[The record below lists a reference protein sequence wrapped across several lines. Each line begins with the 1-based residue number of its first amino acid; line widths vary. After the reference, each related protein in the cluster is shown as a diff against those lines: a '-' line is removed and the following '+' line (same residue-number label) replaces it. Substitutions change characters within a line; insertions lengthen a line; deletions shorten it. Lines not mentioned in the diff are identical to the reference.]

1 MILNLQNTI
10 CGPVK
15 CVPFRIFL
23 HFINFLR
30 HFRSRCSVKSIFSNK
45 HQSGPFRKSH
55 DIFTVFTGAGPPQD
69 RPEQN
74 RNNTKASERHTEHK
88 KSEPCPI

>member
-45 HQSGPFRKSH
+45 HQSGPVRKSH
-55 DIFTVFTGAGPPQD
+55 DIFTVFTGAGSPQN
-69 RPEQN
+69 RPE
-74 RNNTKASERHTEHK
+74 RHKGLRETSWTKK
-88 KSEPCPI
+88 KRAMSDMT